1 MAGSALYSPLA
12 FNPLPRGEGKA
23 MAELNETH
31 ENYRPQADDR
41 RLIEEF
47 KHNPIGHHSPDLQRL
62 LTRMRGAPMADK
74 YCLVVIKPNREW
86 QLARTTGKAGEPVK
100 LLKQRFTSQAE
111 AEWYVFRQ
119 RWKALT
125 GETLRA

>member
-1 MAGSALYSPLA
+1 MAD
-12 FNPLPRGEGKA
+12 
-23 MAELNETH
+23 LNEAH
-31 ENYRPQADDR
+31 ESYRPSADDR

-47 KHNPIGHHSPDLQRL
+47 RHNPIGHHSPDLQRL
-62 LTRMRGAPMADK
+62 LNRLRGAPMDDK
-74 YCLVVIKPNREW
+74 YCLVVVRPNREW
-86 QLARTTGKAGEPVK
+86 QLAKTTGVRGAPVK
-100 LLKQRFTSQAE
+100 LLSRRFTDQAE